1 MKNNQC
7 TLLVAYESDT
17 ENGVL
22 ITHDINQHYLEV
34 YDLVNELNNKFLLD
48 HENSSNQKV
57 YINLCENAIEY
68 YIEKYKNDQTDI
80 DSLITLSAIVYFLFN
95 INALPESSGFF
106 ISSNDGFVTT
116 INLSK

>member
-34 YDLVNELNNKFLLD
+34 YDLVNELNNELTRPKGRGFLI
-48 HENSSNQKV
+48 H
-57 YINLCENAIEY
+57 
-68 YIEKYKNDQTDI
+68 
-80 DSLITLSAIVYFLFN
+80 
-95 INALPESSGFF
+95 
-106 ISSNDGFVTT
+106 
-116 INLSK
+116 